1 MRSSR
6 TPLPPPHITAGAAHL
21 LPERRGPSLTLHGEG
36 FCIAMHYDF
45 TIRDARV
52 WKLKAEAA
60 VGRTLGA
67 TDFIS
72 FHTNV
77 LRTLVKVIEADAAIP
92 F

>member
-1 MRSSR
+1 
-6 TPLPPPHITAGAAHL
+6 
-21 LPERRGPSLTLHGEG
+21 
-36 FCIAMHYDF
+36 MHYDF

-77 LRTLVKVIEADAAIP
+77 LRTLVKVMEADAAIP